1 MTVKFSRI
9 FIFIIIPILFSSSSI
24 AAYNAFGSLISTNTG
39 SAASDFVPSSIEAVD
54 KTLHPLVR
62 RPVDSNTI
70 IGVMISPAQKI
81 AYIRTYDG
89 EEYFI
94 GVGDM
99 LGNADGSV
107 TNINSSGIEVTQADD
122 VISLPVRNRS
132 VANEN
137 EE

>member
-1 MTVKFSRI
+1 MTIKFTKTL
-9 FIFIIIPILFSSSSI
+9 FFIIIFASFSSASFS
-24 AAYNAFGSLISTNTG
+24 ADNAFGSLISTNTG
-39 SAASDFVPSSIEAVD
+39 SSGTDFVPSSIEAVD

>member
-1 MTVKFSRI
+1 
-9 FIFIIIPILFSSSSI
+9 
-24 AAYNAFGSLISTNTG
+24 
-39 SAASDFVPSSIEAVD
+39 
-54 KTLHPLVR
+54 
-62 RPVDSNTI
+62 
-70 IGVMISPAQKI
+70 MISPAQKI

-107 TNINSSGIEVTQADD
+107 TNINSFGIEVTQAYD

>member
-9 FIFIIIPILFSSSSI
+9 FTFIIIPILFSSSSI
-24 AAYNAFGSLISTNTG
+24 AAADAFVSLISTNTG

-81 AYIRTYDG
+81 AYLRIIDIL
-89 EEYFI
+89 E
-94 GVGDM
+94 
-99 LGNADGSV
+99 
-107 TNINSSGIEVTQADD
+107 
-122 VISLPVRNRS
+122 
-132 VANEN
+132 
-137 EE
+137 

>member
-1 MTVKFSRI
+1 
-9 FIFIIIPILFSSSSI
+9 
-24 AAYNAFGSLISTNTG
+24 
-39 SAASDFVPSSIEAVD
+39 
-54 KTLHPLVR
+54 
-62 RPVDSNTI
+62 
-70 IGVMISPAQKI
+70 MISPAQKI
-81 AYIRTYDG
+81 AYLRTYDG

-94 GVGDM
+94 GVGDK